1 MTATISRAEF
11 LKSEE
16 RFAIAESATLT
27 TRWGEDA
34 LDTSQSSPLSELAQA
49 QAEADRQLA
58 QLGTVRARDV
68 VVVEGLHSEL
78 EGRTVRVWY
87 GGQFG
92 MANEVD
98 LLVIRA
104 KLLRNTGQTELEGE
118 VQL

>member
-11 LKSEE
+11 LKAEE

-34 LDTSQSSPLSELAQA
+34 FDTSQSSPLAELADA
-49 QAEADRQLA
+49 QAEANRQLA
-58 QLGTVRARDV
+58 QLGVVRARDV
-68 VVVEGLHSEL
+68 VLVAGLHPEL

-87 GGQFG
+87 GGQSG
-92 MANEVD
+92 MGNEVD

-118 VQL
+118 VQI